1 MGRTRPDLS
10 ACTISIFICT
20 SLKKMYMLF
29 FVVFV
34 FWHFE
39 INLKLIDQIFVKKLF
54 KSQLS
59 FNSKLISCTF
69 HMVVGFT
76 TSANPVQGEVYSI
89 QHYVIKFQ

>member
-1 MGRTRPDLS
+1 MRNLNIYFYILEKNVH
-10 ACTISIFICT
+10 A
-20 SLKKMYMLF
+20 
-29 FVVFV
+29 V

-69 HMVVGFT
+69 RMVVGFT